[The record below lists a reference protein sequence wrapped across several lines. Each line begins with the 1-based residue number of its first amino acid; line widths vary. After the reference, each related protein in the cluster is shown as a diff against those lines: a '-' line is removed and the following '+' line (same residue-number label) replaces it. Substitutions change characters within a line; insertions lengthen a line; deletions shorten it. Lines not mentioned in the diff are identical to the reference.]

1 MLLVSIRFREQAHT
15 EEVLEFSAKVKNP
28 LDAIHS
34 FYDQHPEAVWL
45 GVRSIPLLDEAV

>member
-28 LDAIHS
+28 LEAIQS
-34 FYDQHPEAVWL
+34 FYDQHPNAIWV
-45 GVRSIPLLDEAV
+45 GVRSIPFCEEAV